1 MKNPRPLHV
10 DGFHGAHL
18 VAAKAADAALWRDV
32 RLFVFHRD
40 GVARADLGAL
50 AAADAFASVDLR
62 ARGQPFFHAGHGPT
76 QRARRF
82 VGKADIRKARGQ
94 LVIRH
99 GRGSLRI
106 AAQQRLVQRRLAQAA
121 GVGGGK
127 EALALL
133 GRKTFDVVIL
143 DVMMPGMDGIETL
156 REMKKKKPLMEVIML
171 TGHGTVDLCRRAFK
185 AGAAEFL
192 EKPVD
197 DELLLDTLQQS
208 VRRHVQCRQRYRADR
223 LAHERYQQLSE
234 REQEVLGLIIAGL
247 TNKEIGRALAVSH
260 RTVETHRANLFAKLQ
275 AESLAQL
282 IRQYA
287 TLDEADD
294 STTP

>member
-127 EALALL
+127 HLVENGAHKLIKDIHDDWALMKEAKAQIAELEPS
-133 GRKTFDVVIL
+133 F
-143 DVMMPGMDGIETL
+143 
-156 REMKKKKPLMEVIML
+156 
-171 TGHGTVDLCRRAFK
+171 HK
-185 AGAAEFL
+185 AGAD
-192 EKPVD
+192 D
-197 DELLLDTLQQS
+197 DEDGEYYFDDTYGTDYVFRSGVGLVG
-208 VRRHVQCRQRYRADR
+208 VRIMVACGGPNIYVDSYREEVVGYWGGDEVHYPIRRDVADR
-223 LAHERYQQLSE
+223 ITDAFEDIASCELS
-234 REQEVLGLIIAGL
+234 
-247 TNKEIGRALAVSH
+247 NFY
-260 RTVETHRANLFAKLQ
+260 N
-275 AESLAQL
+275 
-282 IRQYA
+282 
-287 TLDEADD
+287 
-294 STTP
+294 